1 MYLLE
6 LIGITSVL
14 NVHTFVTRLGY
25 IRSVHKKKKRN
36 QEINEKKNTSKI
48 NSNKSKNY
56 KTLINFRIH
65 TS

>member
-25 IRSVHKKKKRN
+25 IRSVYKKKIN
-36 QEINEKKNTSKI
+36 QEINEKKTQVK
-48 NSNKSKNY
+48 
-56 KTLINFRIH
+56 
-65 TS
+65 